1 MYLYLIPPCRKPYL
15 KQNKNYQMNK
25 KIKLLTVALL
35 ATVSIAFAQK
45 AKSTWT
51 EMKTFHSYMSSTFHP
66 AEEGDFAPLQAKADS
81 LLIAAKLWKASTIPG
96 DFKPV
101 ETKAALTKLVA
112 KCQAIQKAVAA
123 KQPNEKLK
131 TLITEAH
138 DVFHTIA
145 GECRKADD

>member
-1 MYLYLIPPCRKPYL
+1 
-15 KQNKNYQMNK
+15 MNK

-45 AKSTWT
+45 AKSTWP
-51 EMKTFHSYMSSTFHP
+51 EMKTFHSFMSSTFHP
-66 AEEGDFAPLQAKADS
+66 AEEGDFAPLKAKADS
-81 LLIAAKLWKASTIPG
+81 LLIAANLWQASAVPA
-96 DFKPV
+96 DFKPA

-131 TLITEAH
+131 ALITEAH
-138 DVFHTIA
+138 DVFHTIT
-145 GECRKADD
+145 GECRKADE